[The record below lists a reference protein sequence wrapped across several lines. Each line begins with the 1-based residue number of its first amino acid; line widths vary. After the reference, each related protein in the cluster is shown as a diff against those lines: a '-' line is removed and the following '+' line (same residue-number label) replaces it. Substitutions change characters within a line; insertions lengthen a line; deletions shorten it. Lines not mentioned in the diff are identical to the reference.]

1 MVTCQSHNLKI
12 VGSIP
17 ISGKLLVKSIMEYS
31 QVVRRSFLV
40 RVFRGS
46 NPLIPIIYITLKLC

>member
-17 ISGKLLVKSIMEYS
+17 ISGKHNLQEGFI
-31 QVVRRSFLV
+31 FH
-40 RVFRGS
+40 G
-46 NPLIPIIYITLKLC
+46 I

>member
-17 ISGKLLVKSIMEYS
+17 ISD
-31 QVVRRSFLV
+31 
-40 RVFRGS
+40 
-46 NPLIPIIYITLKLC
+46 IIGFYLQDCRKNY

>member
-17 ISGKLLVKSIMEYS
+17 ISGKKQSFFIFWNIAKWQGVRFGTNIQRFKSFYS
-31 QVVRRSFLV
+31 KNLF
-40 RVFRGS
+40 
-46 NPLIPIIYITLKLC
+46 

>member
-17 ISGKLLVKSIMEYS
+17 ISGNFIIHDDLCYNYDDNDDYDLCSILME
-31 QVVRRSFLV
+31 R
-40 RVFRGS
+40 
-46 NPLIPIIYITLKLC
+46 IKT

>member
-17 ISGKLLVKSIMEYS
+17 ISGKKQSFFIFWNIAKWQGVRFWYEYS
-31 QVVRRSFLV
+31 KVQILLFQKFIL
-40 RVFRGS
+40 
-46 NPLIPIIYITLKLC
+46 T

>member
-17 ISGKLLVKSIMEYS
+17 ISGKVTQDIKWNIAKWQGVRFWYEYS
-31 QVVRRSFLV
+31 KVQILLFQKQHGFS
-40 RVFRGS
+40 
-46 NPLIPIIYITLKLC
+46 